1 MRFSE
6 EFIRKWE
13 HIIDE
18 VHITDVPVECI
29 KKVIIKLQGRRQ
41 KTINV
46 QMLRRQGVETEEIE
60 ILITRQLSEL
70 SDIIRDVDFMLDV
83 EAVAEMVQ
91 PETDKLLKGM

>member
-18 VHITDVPVECI
+18 VCITDVPVECI

-46 QMLRRQGVETEEIE
+46 QMLRRQGMDTEEIE
-60 ILITRQLSEL
+60 SLITRQLSEL
-70 SDIIRDVDFMLDV
+70 NSIIRDVDFMLDV
-83 EAVAEMVQ
+83 GAVAELVQ

>member
-1 MRFSE
+1 MRFSD
-6 EFIRKWE
+6 EFIRQWE

-18 VHITDVPVECI
+18 VCITDVPVECI

-60 ILITRQLSEL
+60 TLITRQLSEL

>member
-6 EFIRKWE
+6 EFIRQWE
-13 HIIDE
+13 HIIDQ
-18 VHITDVPVECI
+18 VCITDVPVECI

-60 ILITRQLSEL
+60 VLITRQLSEL

-83 EAVAEMVQ
+83 EAVAELVQ

>member
-6 EFIRKWE
+6 EFIRQWE

-18 VHITDVPVECI
+18 VLITDVPVECI

-60 ILITRQLSEL
+60 MLITRQLSEL

-83 EAVAEMVQ
+83 EAVAELVQ
-91 PETDKLLKGM
+91 PQTDKLLKGM

>member
-13 HIIDE
+13 HIIDD
-18 VHITDVPVECI
+18 VLITDVPVECI

-60 ILITRQLSEL
+60 MLITRQLSEL
-70 SDIIRDVDFMLDV
+70 SAIIRDVDFMLDV
-83 EAVAEMVQ
+83 EAVAELVQ
-91 PETDKLLKGM
+91 PETDKILRGI

>member
-6 EFIRKWE
+6 EFIRQWE

-18 VHITDVPVECI
+18 VLITDVPVECI

-46 QMLRRQGVETEEIE
+46 QMLRRQGMETEEIE
-60 ILITRQLSEL
+60 MLITRQLSEL
-70 SDIIRDVDFMLDV
+70 SAIIRDVDFMLDV
-83 EAVAEMVQ
+83 EAVAELVQ
-91 PETDKLLKGM
+91 PETDKLLRGI

>member
-18 VHITDVPVECI
+18 VYITDVPVECI

-60 ILITRQLSEL
+60 VLITRQLSEL

-83 EAVAEMVQ
+83 EAVAQLVQ
-91 PETDKLLKGM
+91 PETDKILKGM

>member
-60 ILITRQLSEL
+60 ILITRQLQEL

>member
-1 MRFSE
+1 MQFSE

-18 VHITDVPVECI
+18 VHITNVPVECI
-29 KKVIIKLQGRRQ
+29 KKVMIKLQGRRQ

-60 ILITRQLSEL
+60 MLITRQLSEL

-83 EAVAEMVQ
+83 EAVAELVQ